1 RIDDGLLQYQFT
13 VTDDTTW
20 ERPWSVSFPM
30 VKGDGPLYEFA
41 CHEGNYG
48 LKNILRAARHLEKQ

>member
-1 RIDDGLLQYQFT
+1 MI
-13 VTDDTTW
+13 
-20 ERPWSVSFPM
+20 
-30 VKGDGPLYEFA
+30 KGGEPLYEFA